1 MSGEGTKRA
10 VAGHSWG
17 PVPVSTHGM
26 RTFDADVGSRLRGL
40 FLADGFGTGCEVGS
54 TCMRHNTE
62 PTRIIERVMR
72 GGEIDVRKFAE
83 GALSRIRLRAFVLR
97 RAAPS

>member
-1 MSGEGTKRA
+1 MGRTSFDLRQARLELELAALGNFNSEK
-10 VAGHSWG
+10 
-17 PVPVSTHGM
+17 HGY
-26 RTFDADVGSRLRGL
+26 RKILQGL
-40 FLADGFGTGCEVGS
+40 FLTDGFGTGCEVGS
-54 TCMRHNTE
+54 ACMRHNTE